1 MYLIYINKIGTNFKG
16 EHMFEF
22 LFSNATDWEWEEGWY
37 ESSVITD
44 TTDLTPDPMVVKKIG
59 FLKTNK
65 MDLELVQESGVFDI
79 YNAVEKIIALGW
91 EKLDDESDLDM
102 ERTVFHF
109 GDEMEIVE
117 AKLMEHDLILDYKE
131 NKVID

>member
-1 MYLIYINKIGTNFKG
+1 
-16 EHMFEF
+16 
-22 LFSNATDWEWEEGWY
+22 
-37 ESSVITD
+37 
-44 TTDLTPDPMVVKKIG
+44 
-59 FLKTNK
+59 

>member
-1 MYLIYINKIGTNFKG
+1 
-16 EHMFEF
+16 
-22 LFSNATDWEWEEGWY
+22 
-37 ESSVITD
+37 
-44 TTDLTPDPMVVKKIG
+44 MVVKKIG